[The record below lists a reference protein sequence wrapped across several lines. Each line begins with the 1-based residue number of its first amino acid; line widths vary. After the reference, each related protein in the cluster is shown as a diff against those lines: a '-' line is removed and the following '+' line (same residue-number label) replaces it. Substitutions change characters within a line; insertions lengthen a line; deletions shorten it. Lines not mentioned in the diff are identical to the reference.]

1 MQILVVN
8 SGSSSIKFSIFEVQA
23 ADADA
28 GARTVA
34 PRSLVEGQLSDI
46 GEAESTLTI
55 HSEDA
60 GGKSAESRVG
70 IHGVEQAIAEVLEV
84 VSGSGMPKF
93 EAVGYRV
100 VHPGPKLRQHVR
112 ITPQVLHDL
121 EAASEFAPL
130 HDPEAVQMIR
140 AFMERFPKLPHY
152 ACFDTVFHQTM
163 PVEATMYPLPPEYAE
178 RGVRRYGFHGL
189 SCESIVRQ
197 LQREGE
203 VPRRMV
209 IAHLGSGCSV
219 TALVDGRSVDTTMG
233 LTPTGGVVMGTR
245 SGDLD
250 PGLVLY
256 LLREGPAED
265 RVAEVEALLN
275 HASGMVALS
284 GMENDVKAMRKA
296 AAEGDARAALAL
308 KIFTRSVT
316 KAMGGFSWLLGGL
329 DAIVFAGGIGEHDAQ
344 TRMEIAGGLAGL
356 GVHLDAA
363 KNVNPGKAE
372 NCASAGGIQQIS
384 SPNSPTSVLVV
395 PAREDQMI
403 AVHVELMTRQEAQH

>member
-1 MQILVVN
+1 MQILVIN
-8 SGSSSIKFSIFEVQA
+8 SGSSSIKFSIFGVQPA
-23 ADADA
+23 PGGNAP
-28 GARTVA
+28 TVA
-34 PRSLVEGQLSDI
+34 PRSLFEGALSDI
-46 GEAESTLTI
+46 GDAEGTLTT
-55 HSEDA
+55 HATGE
-60 GGKSAESRVG
+60 GGEKSATKKVG
-70 IHGVEQAIAEVLEV
+70 IHGVEQAIAEVLDV
-84 VSGSGMPKF
+84 VSGSGLPAF

-100 VHPGPKLRQHVR
+100 VHPGPKIREHVR
-112 ITPQVLHDL
+112 ITAEVIADL

-140 AFMERFPKLPHY
+140 AFMKRFPTLPHY

-163 PVEATMYPLPPEYAE
+163 PVEASTYALPPEYAA

-197 LQREGE
+197 LKRAGD

-219 TALVDGRSVDTTMG
+219 TALLDGASVDTTMG

-245 SGDLD
+245 PGDLD

-256 LLREGPAED
+256 LLREAPKGD
-265 RVAEVEALLN
+265 RVGEVEALLN
-275 HASGMVALS
+275 HASGMAAVS
-284 GMENDVKAMRKA
+284 GMENDVKAMREA
-296 AAEGDARAALAL
+296 SANGDARATLAL

-329 DAIVFAGGIGEHDAQ
+329 DAIVFAGGIGEHDPMSRA
-344 TRMEIAGGLAGL
+344 EIVGGVSAL
-356 GVHLDAA
+356 GVNIDPALNDGLNRTTAD
-363 KNVNPGKAE
+363 
-372 NCASAGGIQQIS
+372 GIQRIS
-384 SPNSPTSVLVV
+384 SQDSPTAVLVV

-403 AVHVELMTRQEAQH
+403 AVHVEQMARQEVRR